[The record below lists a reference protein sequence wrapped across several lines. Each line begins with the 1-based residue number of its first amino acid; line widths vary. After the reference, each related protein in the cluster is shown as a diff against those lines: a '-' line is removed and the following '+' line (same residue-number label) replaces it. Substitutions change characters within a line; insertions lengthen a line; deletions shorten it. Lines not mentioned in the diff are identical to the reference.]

1 MQPLDRV
8 DGHRIGGMQT
18 RREDRSKGSYDAET
32 VARAAFELFLRHGYN
47 VTSLDQIAAAL
58 NVSKAAIYYHHAG
71 KEAILSYGVNQAL
84 GALEGVLQEAPAL
97 RGQASPLQRFEYVLR
112 RTLEIGMSHLPQVA
126 VLLRLQG
133 NTDLERDVIKRR
145 RAIDRAA
152 ADILEE
158 AIAAGELP
166 EHSDALLLSRLT
178 MGLANSLVEWYRPDN
193 RRSTA
198 EVVETTLRFAMS
210 GLRRGAF

>member
-1 MQPLDRV
+1 
-8 DGHRIGGMQT
+8 
-18 RREDRSKGSYDAET
+18 
-32 VARAAFELFLRHGYN
+32 
-47 VTSLDQIAAAL
+47 
-58 NVSKAAIYYHHAG
+58 
-71 KEAILSYGVNQAL
+71 
-84 GALEGVLQEAPAL
+84 
-97 RGQASPLQRFEYVLR
+97 LQRFEYVLR